1 MCKIGQLGINLEH
14 NANHNCGVVH
24 KTKSPFP
31 RAWGI
36 CILVSKNKIHPR
48 QTTLFNLGQTQDK
61 DLFAGVMCGIAAGT
75 IKVAYRR
82 VRVVF
87 TPASKNEELNVL
99 SSAKASFRMARW
111 GQGNYHPV
119 AFFAWKL
126 LDITEI
132 EEPKK
137 PDFL

>member
-1 MCKIGQLGINLEH
+1 
-14 NANHNCGVVH
+14 
-24 KTKSPFP
+24 
-31 RAWGI
+31 
-36 CILVSKNKIHPR
+36 
-48 QTTLFNLGQTQDK
+48 
-61 DLFAGVMCGIAAGT
+61 MCGIAAGT

-87 TPASKNEELNVL
+87 TPTAKNEELNVL

-111 GQGNYHPV
+111 GQGSYHPL

-137 PDFL
+137 PNFLEVLQPALITFHKNLESEQARQAAPVATIPNTIPDDSAMLESFLSDQLSLI